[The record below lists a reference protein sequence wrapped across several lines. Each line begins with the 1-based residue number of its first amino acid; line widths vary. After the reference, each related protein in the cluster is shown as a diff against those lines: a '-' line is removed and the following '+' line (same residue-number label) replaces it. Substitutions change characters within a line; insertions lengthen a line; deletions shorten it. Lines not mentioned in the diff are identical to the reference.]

1 MTQESDESLRAFLD
15 RREKQLTEGIAAR
28 HSELAPMEAELAE
41 VRRAKGALGIT
52 QVVQMAARLT
62 AVTSV
67 RAELSDSPLTLRS
80 QEQAHHDRVVQIV
93 TERHR
98 QMAAAETGVMAV
110 QEDADHFSG
119 HGVVSPSPYYQY
131 STIKQLIKKALTEH
145 FQSGA
150 TAFQLRE
157 FFRDAWARDIDRESL
172 SPQLSRLRN
181 DKIIDRNSNVWFL
194 VKKNE
199 APPGDDPDS
208 APESP
213 DVGK

>member
-1 MTQESDESLRAFLD
+1 MSQQSDESLRTFLD
-15 RREKQLTEGIAAR
+15 RREKQLTEAIAAR

-41 VRRAKGALGIT
+41 VRRAKGALGIP
-52 QVVQMAARLT
+52 QVVQLSARSGSMAIGGGA
-62 AVTSV
+62 
-67 RAELSDSPLTLRS
+67 LSANHEDV
-80 QEQAHHDRVVQIV
+80 AVQIA

-98 QMAAAETGVMAV
+98 QTAAVTGALTLQEETDGCSFPG
-110 QEDADHFSG
+110 E
-119 HGVVSPSPYYQY
+119 VSFPGEAPFPGEVSLSPYDHL
-131 STIKQLIKKALTEH
+131 TMKQLIMKALTEH

-150 TAFQLRE
+150 TAKQFRE
-157 FFRDAWARDIDRESL
+157 FFRDAWSRNIDRASL
-172 SPQLSRLRN
+172 SPQLSRLRS
-181 DKIIDRNSNVWFL
+181 DKIIGREGNVWFL

>member
-1 MTQESDESLRAFLD
+1 MTQQSDESLREFLD
-15 RREKQLTEGIAAR
+15 RREKQLTEAIAAR

-41 VRRAKGALGIT
+41 IRRTKGALGIP
-52 QVVQMAARLT
+52 QFVQLSARSMAVAGG
-62 AVTSV
+62 A
-67 RAELSDSPLTLRS
+67 ADSPLPLRS
-80 QEQAHHDRVVQIV
+80 EERQATHDRVVQIV

-98 QMAAAETGVMAV
+98 QTAPAVTGVLTLK
-110 QEDADHFSG
+110 EDADHSSG

-172 SPQLSRLRN
+172 SPQLSRLRS
-181 DKIIDRNSNVWFL
+181 DKIIDREGNIWFL
-194 VKKNE
+194 IKKNE
-199 APPGDDPDS
+199 LPA
-208 APESP
+208 
-213 DVGK
+213 GKQAL